1 MRILYIA
8 SYQGPDIVVRRRMIR
23 NRSLGGSRKIELISN
38 MLHRQG
44 HDVTILSSGIPAER
58 SGRFY
63 RAFESTTTGI
73 PGKGVRVL
81 YAGGLDVRFLNY
93 AFAILSSIKW
103 IKHEYSKKPFDML
116 LAYNIDEFT
125 WPVTWFYLRCIDM
138 IPIMLEYEDSVD
150 VTGRGHNVLRS
161 MIWHSMEKW
170 LSTRLRGVI
179 SVNSVIAARLK
190 NPNTYIMRGVVS
202 EKFCQTVSF
211 RKPPLSGSPPYIAT
225 FCGSLMPDKG
235 VNLIPEIA
243 EKFKGRITFVIAGTG
258 PLQNALKMAAQNSRG
273 DVEFVGQLTNQDLNK
288 LLGSS
293 DILINP
299 HEDEPSGGILPF
311 KLVEYLTAGGIVV
324 TTTTGNQRDDLF
336 NYCEITRPNAYDL
349 TETLEYILAHPDDMA
364 ERARQGQ
371 LWAISNYSENIISQ
385 ELERLIFFAK
395 SPLSGS

>member
-1 MRILYIA
+1 MRILYVA
-8 SYQGPDIVVRRRMIR
+8 SYQGPDIVDQRRMIR

-63 RAFESTTTGI
+63 SAFESTTTGI

-81 YAGGLDVRFLNY
+81 YACGLDVRVLSY
-93 AFAILSSIKW
+93 VFAIFSSIKW
-103 IKHEYSKKPFDML
+103 IKREYSKKPFDML
-116 LAYNIDEFT
+116 LVYNIDEFT
-125 WPVTWFYLRCIDM
+125 WLVAWFYLRCLDT
-138 IPIMLEYEDSVD
+138 IPILLEYEDSVS
-150 VTGRGHNVLRS
+150 VTGRGHNILRG

-202 EKFCQTVSF
+202 DKFCQTASA
-211 RKPPLSGSPPYIAT
+211 RTPPLSGPPPYIAT
-225 FCGSLMPDKG
+225 FCGSLIPDKG

-243 EKFKGRITFVIAGTG
+243 EKFKGRIRFVIAGTG
-258 PLQNALKMAAQNSRG
+258 FLESALKLAAQNSKG
-273 DVEFVGQLTNQDLNK
+273 DVEVVGQLTTQDLHK
-288 LLGSS
+288 LLKSS

-299 HEDEPSGGILPF
+299 HKDEPSGGILPF

-324 TTTTGNQRDDLF
+324 TTTTGNQREDLF
-336 NYCEITRPNAYDL
+336 NYCEITRPNVSDL

-371 LWAISNYSENIISQ
+371 LWAVSNFSESIISQ
-385 ELERLIFFAK
+385 EIEKLIF
-395 SPLSGS
+395 SPKVL